1 VACCIECGGHG
12 SKYWE
17 EILIPGR
24 QDKSERNTNPV
35 IRSADLIVAPRI
47 FFPKIDKELR
57 VVSKEGRGV
66 ETPRPDINRFAD
78 DRERKEYE

>member
-1 VACCIECGGHG
+1 LSGGHG

-24 QDKSERNTNPV
+24 QDNSERNTKPV
-35 IRSADLIVAPRI
+35 IRSTDLIVAPLI

-57 VVSKEGRGV
+57 KAIRAK
-66 ETPRPDINRFAD
+66 RND
-78 DRERKEYE
+78 YEENIQS